1 MAILSLNA
9 ATFRPPVAS
18 SADNQVY
25 ARAIERLSTGSR
37 INRVQDDPATLNVSQ
52 GLQRQARSQT
62 SAARNANDAI
72 SMIQTADAGLNNIQA
87 MLQEIY
93 GLSVRSVNESFT
105 QNQRKLIGSRI
116 SDLRSEINA
125 TVERTKFN
133 NIELLRGDFTTSVRG
148 RFDSYTGGLNNST
161 LAVHANSSFQPA
173 SSSTLNAENLT
184 TLRVSDMLLTGAQ
197 RGDYKFSTNDSTVTL
212 TRTVDGVTAA
222 QSITLVSGASA
233 GANQVQVPQAAGD
246 KFSLDFS
253 ALGVAVEFLVT
264 NYGTRNSTADFAAAI
279 GSIGSVPSTTGW
291 RAVSDLPVATGNPT
305 DQVVATI
312 RSTGGNLRLGVSAG
326 LNPVSGFGAASTWSD
341 GSTATIG
348 FTGTV
353 AQVNAALQTLEVNA
367 TDGLGTVDVALT
379 AQFKNN
385 VFLDTTGMIS
395 DPATNKTVLPGW
407 EIYTK
412 RAILGSTVIGG
423 VTSSNNDN
431 AMPTG
436 SRVFATPAYLTANY
450 ASFNYNSA
458 SFNYELTTDMPI
470 GVTGKSLRLYSN
482 MQTSSG
488 SEVIHG
494 PYMVSDDSVS
504 IKAGDSVSFWWKSAN
519 GSDAY
524 DSYAYLVNVDTST
537 QIELLDST
545 APSDASIVT
554 PWTKVTQTVNTP
566 GNYKFVFV
574 AGTFDYSGGQAAG
587 GSLYLTDIQVTPAV
601 PEASAQ
607 RAVNLGT
614 GGEFAI
620 DSALAINSVST
631 QSPSGAVAPDGRY
644 RAIADSQ
651 AKTIT
656 LNHYYD
662 NSSTLIK
669 SQTIDQGEE
678 VQGGQ
683 SRTYEFNEL
692 GVSLTVGNQ
701 SVTSL
706 WLGANSNTLETETTI
721 TENQRLSVD
730 GTAPSFKIGDG
741 SKFEFV
747 LSELRDV
754 RLGDNDD
761 PRHSETFNRLD
772 QKIRDLAAST
782 SPSLESF
789 GEISRITESALE
801 LVTEL
806 RSELG
811 VAATRLSASVN
822 NIDSQVSSI
831 SSNRNRIESTDYA
844 QETSRLVRL
853 QANQS
858 AYLATLAHMNTQ
870 PQMVLWLL
878 Q

>member
-1 MAILSLNA
+1 MSILSLNA

-18 SADNQVY
+18 PADNQVY

-37 INRVQDDPATLNVSQ
+37 INRAQDDPATLNVSQ

-148 RFDSYTGGLNNST
+148 RFDSYTGGLNKST

-222 QSITLVSGASA
+222 QSITLVSGAPA
-233 GANQVQVPQAAGD
+233 GANQVQIPQATGD

-264 NYGTRNSTADFAAAI
+264 NYGTRNSTADFTAAI

-312 RSTGGNLRLGVSAG
+312 NSTGGNLRLGTSAG
-326 LNPVSGFGAASTWSD
+326 LSAVSGFGAASTWSD
-341 GSTATIG
+341 GSTAAIG

-379 AQFKNN
+379 AQFKNS
-385 VFLDTTGMIS
+385 VFLDTTETPSGDMVSI
-395 DPATNKTVLPGW
+395 PGW
-407 EIYTK
+407 DIYK
-412 RAILGSTVIGG
+412 RQVRLGVDTIGG
-423 VTSSNNDN
+423 WLSSNRSNTMPGNAPDYESTIPNRATYRSEFSSTEKPND
-431 AMPTG
+431 
-436 SRVFATPAYLTANY
+436 
-450 ASFNYNSA
+450 
-458 SFNYELTTDMPI
+458 
-470 GVTGKSLRLYSN
+470 VTGNSLRLYSTG
-482 MQTSSG
+482 MQLPAG
-488 SEVIHG
+488 FGFGVVHG
-494 PYMVSDDSVS
+494 PYMISKDPILIKQGDTITFDWRS
-504 IKAGDSVSFWWKSAN
+504 IAG
-519 GSDAY
+519 GDAY
-524 DSYAYLVNVDTST
+524 DSYAYLLNVNTGG
-537 QIELLDST
+537 QLELLDVHGNAT
-545 APSDASIVT
+545 DAET
-554 PWTKVTQTVNTP
+554 PWATASVEVPQT
-566 GNYKFVFV
+566 GNYKFVFL
-574 AGTFDYSGGQAAG
+574 AGTYDYSGGLAAG
-587 GSLYLTDIQVTPAV
+587 GSLYLTNIQITPAV

-614 GGEFAI
+614 GGEFTI

-644 RAIADSQ
+644 RVIADSQ

-669 SQTIDQGEE
+669 SQTIDQDEE

-706 WLGANSNTLETETTI
+706 WLGENSNALETEITI
-721 TENQRLSVD
+721 AENQRLSVD

-761 PRHSETFNRLD
+761 PQHSETFNRLD

-789 GEISRITESALE
+789 SEISRITESALE

-831 SSNRNRIESTDYA
+831 FMNRERIESTDYA
-844 QETSRLVRL
+844 LETSRLMRL
-853 QANQS
+853 QANQN